1 MGDVVFNAVLF
12 PTEPAR
18 ETLRLAKLAEE
29 LGYDGVWVGDSHI
42 IWRELYTLMGAIA
55 SQTKRVW
62 IGSGVT
68 HPEVRHLTVTACGF
82 ATLCEMAPGR
92 VRMGIGIGAS
102 GPANVGL
109 KPVSTGE
116 LERALLSLRKLFKGE
131 AVQLDGKEMRLMFA
145 SKYEVPIYVAAAAA
159 SSTQMAARIA
169 DGIIGGGRKDLL
181 AGWVDQVRAGLTQSG
196 RDAKSFKIVSW
207 TVCSVSKDGK
217 AAIEAVKPHVA
228 RSGHTTFSRM
238 IRQGKA
244 LDQEDRKA
252 VERLD
257 KEYDFRHHM
266 GPEHSHLVP
275 DKWVDL
281 FAVAGTPDQVWA
293 KIDRIKKSGVDVI
306 AIVPYGDK
314 EAIIRQVAG
323 KMIG

>member
-1 MGDVVFNAVLF
+1 MADVVFHTVLF
-12 PTEPAR
+12 STEPAR
-18 ETLRLAKLAEE
+18 ETVRLAKLTEE
-29 LGYDGVWVGDSHI
+29 LGYDGLWVGDSHI
-42 IWRELYTLMGAIA
+42 IWRELYALMGAIA
-55 SQTKRVW
+55 SQTKRVS

-68 HPEVRHLTVTACGF
+68 HPEVRHLTVTASGF

-116 LERALLSLRKLFKGE
+116 LERAIHSLRKLFKGE
-131 AVQLDGKEMRLMFA
+131 AVELDGKEMRLMFA
-145 SKYEVPIYVAAAAA
+145 SNYEVPISVAAAA
-159 SSTQMAARIA
+159 SSSVGMATRIA
-169 DGIIGGGRKDLL
+169 DGLIGGGRKDEL
-181 AGWVDQVRAGLTQSG
+181 AGWVERARKAVTQAG
-196 RDAKSFKIVSW
+196 RDARSFQITSW
-207 TVCSVSKDGK
+207 TVCSISKDGK
-217 AAIEAVKPHVA
+217 AAIEAVKAHAA

-238 IRQGKA
+238 IRQGKTVNE
-244 LDQEDRKA
+244 EDRKA

-275 DKWVDL
+275 DRWVDL

-293 KIDRIKKSGVDVI
+293 KIDQIKKSGGDVI